1 MEQSDQ
7 KLPLVSI
14 IIPVF
19 NGEKTIR
26 ECLKG
31 VLNSDYKSFEIIV
44 VDDGSMDKTLEIV
57 KNFGR
62 VKLLTQTNSGSATAK
77 NHGARNAKGE
87 FFYFLDSDVVIF
99 KDAISKLVET
109 ANKFEV
115 DLVQGAYSTRPM
127 NDGLVHHYKA
137 LMDYVMYL
145 PKKYREE
152 VKINHQM
159 GGGGEMFSKD
169 SFLNLGG
176 YDSTYGGAS
185 VEREELF
192 IRFRDAG
199 YRSAANPMIM
209 SRHYFP
215 SFKEMIKNY
224 IFRIYQTVKLLDHTD
239 KKATSFSYISLEKVI
254 VAPLFAFLLVTT
266 LLTAFFNL
274 TPFLLSWVC
283 TILFFIL
290 SREFIDLSCQHHGL
304 RKTVLLIGLH
314 LIVCNVIFVS
324 GSISKALVTIQLGF
338 TNQSHN

>member
-7 KLPLVSI
+7 RFPLVSI

-31 VLNSDYKSFEIIV
+31 VLNSDYKPFEIIV

-99 KDAISKLVET
+99 KDTISKLVET

-145 PKKYREE
+145 PKKYRE
-152 VKINHQM
+152 V
-159 GGGGEMFSKD
+159 
-169 SFLNLGG
+169 
-176 YDSTYGGAS
+176 
-185 VEREELF
+185 V
-192 IRFRDAG
+192 
-199 YRSAANPMIM
+199 
-209 SRHYFP
+209 
-215 SFKEMIKNY
+215 IK
-224 IFRIYQTVKLLDHTD
+224 THL
-239 KKATSFSYISLEKVI
+239 
-254 VAPLFAFLLVTT
+254 
-266 LLTAFFNL
+266 
-274 TPFLLSWVC
+274 LLSANA
-283 TILFFIL
+283 
-290 SREFIDLSCQHHGL
+290 DQ
-304 RKTVLLIGLH
+304 
-314 LIVCNVIFVS
+314 CN
-324 GSISKALVTIQLGF
+324 T
-338 TNQSHN
+338 H